1 MATVRNRTYKTT
13 DSTIEWE
20 IDGVQYVLDALH
32 RPVWE
37 YGPTLCRRVGNKVV
51 FGYLVPDDNPSA
63 PDEWDGEGKVLRHGR
78 WHRNSE
84 IDKALGI
91 SEGYPNLEP
100 VAEKHLE
107 EWILAPER
115 RAEVLRWLHKL
126 KRPWNVPVE
135 EWTNPSGRQLVRM
148 YTEYDITDMAW
159 RELND
164 ADNQPPSPESD
175 PLHHDWYH
183 FSLRKWRE
191 MRLSGETGVKYA
203 LPLDVYEHGNI
214 HVSLMDTRRY
224 PDLDWDVSRGGG
236 AWIPDLVAIDNIDYY
251 TDDTPEEREARA
263 LKYAAG
269 CIETWNMYLAGDVYR
284 IVTEVHAFSEEGR
297 YDDDTLLEEES
308 VWGFYGIEYAK
319 EELKSLFDNDA
330 AHLKAASA

>member
-63 PDEWDGEGKVLRHGR
+63 PDEWDGEGKVLRHDR

-100 VAEKHLE
+100 VAEKYLE
-107 EWILAPER
+107 EWVLAPER
-115 RAEVLRWLHKL
+115 REEVLRWLREL
-126 KRPWNVPVE
+126 GRPWNVLAE
-135 EWTNPSGRQLVRM
+135 EWPALTDEELAEKYG
-148 YTEYDITDMAW
+148 EYDIADMAW

-164 ADNQPPSPESD
+164 RYNQPPSSESG
-175 PLHHDWYH
+175 PLYHEWYH
-183 FSLRKWRE
+183 FALEKWAE
-191 MRLSGETGVKYA
+191 MRWAGEIGVKYA
-203 LPLDVYEHGNI
+203 LPLDVYEHGGI
-214 HVSLMDTRRY
+214 HVSIMDTRRY
-224 PDLDWDVSRGGG
+224 PDQQWDVSHGGG
-236 AWIPDLVAIDNIDYY
+236 AWIPDQAAINNIDWPEYLAK
-251 TDDTPEEREARA
+251 DTPEEHQARA
-263 LKYAAG
+263 LRYAQG
-269 CIETWNMYLAGDVYR
+269 CIETWNMYFEGDVYAHVVETHYFNEDGEYGDGTR
-284 IVTEVHAFSEEGR
+284 IE
-297 YDDDTLLEEES
+297 DDTC
-308 VWGFYGIEYAK
+308 WGHYGDKYAA
-319 EELKSLFDNDA
+319 EELQSAFDSEV
-330 AHLKAASA
+330 ASIE